1 MVLPGLLLA
10 RKCVDVRL
18 DPVVQ
23 RAIVQ
28 DPGLEKLAEDILEK
42 IRTREAGFSESL
54 SWRFSL
60 LHLRVRDSLPDR
72 IRYLVRL
79 FTMPTV
85 KEWTLYPLPPP
96 ADPPVPHHPP
106 HPPAQ
111 PGGHQ
116 ARGQACVI
124 VVIGG

>member
-1 MVLPGLLLA
+1 MAPIT
-10 RKCVDVRL
+10 DFPFNI

-23 RAIVQ
+23 SAIVQ
-28 DPGLEKLAEDILEK
+28 DPGLEKLAEDILER

-54 SWRFSL
+54 SRRVSL

-85 KEWTLYPLPPP
+85 KEWTLYPLPPRLTP
-96 ADPPVPHHPP
+96 LYRIIRPIRLGVRLALLSLL
-106 HPPAQ
+106 
-111 PGGHQ
+111 GGKVSRNNKTTNNHD
-116 ARGQACVI
+116 
-124 VVIGG
+124 